1 MSTAVT
7 LFEKATAQTLPVERL
22 RYFHMQ
28 MTFKSCI
35 SRNGTRHFLQWWL
48 WQVLFF
54 LPLVSVGQFHQKK
67 SVEEAS
73 LWHKFQYDMGNVF
86 KGMGHV
92 YSRPFHWNGKDL
104 TTFGSVA
111 GGTFLLSL
119 VDERAQDFFEG
130 HADDVPQAIRD
141 YGWYYGSP
149 QNNYMLT
156 GVVYLT
162 GLFTK
167 DEKLRR
173 TGVLLI
179 SSASAAG
186 LFQQAGKYAFGRA
199 RPRSGL
205 EYDHFRPFSSDKDFH
220 SFPSGH
226 TVLAFTNAY
235 AIAKQFRSPWIKA
248 GIYTVGLVPAIS
260 RMWERAHWLS
270 DIAFSIAVS
279 IFTVEAVDKYLDKK
293 YSEKYNSNQKKLN
306 WDLRVSP
313 NGIGMALTF

>member
-1 MSTAVT
+1 MNRT
-7 LFEKATAQTLPVERL
+7 LDLLKR
-22 RYFHMQ
+22 
-28 MTFKSCI
+28 
-35 SRNGTRHFLQWWL
+35 G
-48 WQVLFF
+48 
-54 LPLVSVGQFHQKK
+54 LPLAFLYLPFISVGQFQQK
-67 SVEEAS
+67 SDVEGQS
-73 LWHKFQYDMGNVF
+73 LWQKFQYDIGNVF

-92 YSRPFHWNGKDL
+92 YSRPFHWDGNDL
-104 TTFGSVA
+104 ATFGSVA

-119 VDERAQDFFEG
+119 VDESAQDFFEG

-162 GLFTK
+162 GLLTK
-167 DEKLRR
+167 NEKLRR

-205 EYDHFRPFSSDKDFH
+205 EYDHFRPFSFDKDFH

-235 AIAKQFRSPWIKA
+235 AIAKQFKSPWIKA
-248 GIYTVGLVPAIS
+248 GIYTIGLVPAVS

-279 IFTVEAVDKYLDKK
+279 IFTVEAVDKYLDEK

-306 WDLRVSP
+306 WNLRVSP